1 MLVSTLLRLM
11 MFATMISAVPSPQSE
26 KDLDK
31 QKENDPFLSPPT
43 QIDSEDYDYDL
54 DHDTSENESN

>member
-1 MLVSTLLRLM
+1 M
-11 MFATMISAVPSPQSE
+11 MFATMISAVPSPKS
-26 KDLDK
+26 KRDLDK

-54 DHDTSENESN
+54 DHGKFENESN

>member
-1 MLVSTLLRLM
+1 

>member
-1 MLVSTLLRLM
+1 

-31 QKENDPFLSPPT
+31 QNPVLSPPT